1 MKPDFYNI
9 NDDLLVKYL
18 TGETTEDE
26 NIQVKAWIAAS
37 PENRTHFEH
46 FQIIWEESLQLAA
59 KSTVDEEAAWKR
71 FKQRT
76 ATPPAIKPQSA
87 PVVPIT
93 VRLLRIAVMLVV
105 TAGTAWLS
113 FNLLQRYNT
122 SDTAETITLQAYK
135 QVRTDTLPDGSVVTS
150 NQQTS
155 ISYPKAFSA
164 KERNIQLKGEA
175 FFAVTPD
182 KKRPFIIH
190 TGNVA
195 IRVVGTAFNV
205 KDRDSSVEVVVESG
219 IVQVTRNNETVTLH
233 KGEKI
238 TVAGNTP
245 LTKENTTDLLY
256 NYYRSHKF
264 VCDGTPLW
272 KLVSVLKEVHH
283 VNIIIAKPSLSN
295 LPLTSTFEN
304 ESLDNILSVISST
317 FGITVVHEGDNI
329 VLQ

>member
-9 NDDLLVKYL
+9 NDELLVKYL
-18 TGETTEDE
+18 TGETTDDE
-26 NIQVKAWIAAS
+26 NVQVRAWIAAS

-59 KSTVDEEAAWKR
+59 KSTVDEEEAWQR
-71 FKQRT
+71 FKQKT
-76 ATPPAIKPQSA
+76 ATPAIKPPSA

-93 VRLLRIAVMLVV
+93 VRWLRIAIMLVV

-113 FNLLQRYNT
+113 FNLLQRHNT
-122 SDTAETITLQAYK
+122 SVTAETVTLQAYK
-135 QVRTDTLPDGSVVTS
+135 QVRTDTLPDGSVVIS

-155 ISYPKAFSA
+155 ISYPKTFSA
-164 KERNIQLKGEA
+164 RERNIQLQGEA

-205 KDRDSSVEVVVESG
+205 KNRDSSVEVVVESG

-238 TVAGNTP
+238 IVAGNNAP
-245 LTKENTTDLLY
+245 LTKENTTDQLY

-272 KLVSVLKEVHH
+272 KLVSILKEVHH